1 MSELGLPNLG
11 FLDDHPCYYN
21 IQLDTDTTVR
31 RVGNMLGGRS
41 SAEHIAEEFDK
52 LKIEW

>member
-11 FLDDHPCYYN
+11 FLADHPCYYN
-21 IQLDTDTTVR
+21 IQLETDTPLR
-31 RVGNMLGGRS
+31 L
-41 SAEHIAEEFDK
+41 EEFDN